1 MRVGTRK
8 RTGLESTKLLQKHNK
23 NNKRN
28 NTNSTSIYY
37 CNIIDISRNNNKF
50 SI

>member
-8 RTGLESTKLLQKHNK
+8 RAGLEITKLLQKHNK

-28 NTNSTSIYY
+28 NTNSTSCDY
-37 CNIIDISRNNNKF
+37 CGIANISRNNNKL

>member
-28 NTNSTSIYY
+28 NTNSTP
-37 CNIIDISRNNNKF
+37 NMLQISVIF
-50 SI
+50 FDQVS